1 MNVRQPENY
10 VSLIQD
16 GQVRVK
22 GVTPDIAHELKALGG
37 REKRLDRQTVWVLDA
52 ADNSRLGALLG
63 TLRDLR
69 VSFVGGP
76 AGWPPAEVFD
86 DLREKGFVKG
96 EFQEIIW
103 IGSDQWVIRTR

>member
-1 MNVRQPENY
+1 MNIRQPENY

-22 GVTPDIAHELKALGG
+22 RVTPDIAHELEALGG
-37 REKRLDRQTVWVLDA
+37 REKRLDHQTVWVLDA
-52 ADNSRLGALLG
+52 ADNSSLGTLLG
-63 TLRDLR
+63 TLRDLG

-76 AGWPPAEVFD
+76 AGWPPAEIFD

-103 IGSDQWVIRTR
+103 GGVDQLAIRTR